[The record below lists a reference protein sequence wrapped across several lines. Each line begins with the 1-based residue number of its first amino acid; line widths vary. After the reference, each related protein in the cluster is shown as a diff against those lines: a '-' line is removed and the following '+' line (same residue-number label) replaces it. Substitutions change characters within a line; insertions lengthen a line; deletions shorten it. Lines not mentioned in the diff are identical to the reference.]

1 MRMRRKKHL
10 EERLENA
17 SDYLLIADK
26 KAVNVQQALKDK
38 KIINLNCVFGND
50 NPIFL
55 DIGAGKG
62 KFVIESA
69 LKNPDNNYIGVEML
83 ENIIVS
89 ACEKAQN
96 LGLKNVKFINSGAEY
111 LQRYFDENSVTQI
124 SLNFSP
130 PYPKKSFAN
139 RRLTNDRYLN
149 IYKSLLKKDGVV
161 VQKTDDKDF
170 FEYSLNSFSESGF
183 EVFKLSDEEILKTAT
198 TEYEEK
204 FRGMNMKIY
213 GLKAVLSEKE

>member
-26 KAVNVQQALKDK
+26 KAVSVQQALKDK
-38 KIINLNCVFGND
+38 KIIDLNGAFGND

-69 LKNPDNNYIGVEML
+69 LKTPDNNYIGVEML

-111 LQRYFDENSVTQI
+111 LQRYFDENSVTHI

-139 RRLTNDRYLN
+139 RRLTNERYLN

>member
-10 EERLENA
+10 EERLENV
-17 SDYLLIADK
+17 SEYLLVADK
-26 KAVNVQQALKDK
+26 KAMNVQQALKDK
-38 KIINLNCVFGND
+38 KIIDLNAAFAND

-55 DIGAGKG
+55 DVGAGKG

-89 ACEKAQN
+89 ACEKAQGY
-96 LGLKNVKFINSGAEY
+96 GLKNVKFINSGAEY
-111 LQRYFDENSVTQI
+111 LQRYFNENSITQI

-139 RRLTNDRYLN
+139 RRLTNEKYLV
-149 IYKSLLKKDGVV
+149 IYKSLLKKGGAVI
-161 VQKTDDKDF
+161 QKTDDKDF
-170 FEYSLNSFSESGF
+170 FEYSLNSFSEAGF
-183 EVFKLSDEEILKTAT
+183 NVIKLTEEEILKTVP

-213 GLKAVLSEKE
+213 GLRAILSEKE

>member
-10 EERLENA
+10 EERLEKV
-17 SDYLLIADK
+17 SEYLLIADK

-38 KIINLNCVFGND
+38 KIIDLNGVFGND

-139 RRLTNDRYLN
+139 RRLTNERYLK
-149 IYKSLLKKDGVV
+149 IYKSLLKKDGIVF
-161 VQKTDDKDF
+161 QKTDDKDF

>member
-10 EERLENA
+10 EERLEKV

-38 KIINLNCVFGND
+38 KIIDLNCVFGND

-69 LKNPDNNYIGVEML
+69 LKTPDNNYIGVEML

-130 PYPKKSFAN
+130 PYPKKSFTN
-139 RRLTNDRYLN
+139 RRLTNERYLK
-149 IYKSLLKKDGVV
+149 IYKSLLKKDGIVF
-161 VQKTDDKDF
+161 QKTDDKDF

>member
-10 EERLENA
+10 EERLEKV
-17 SDYLLIADK
+17 SEYLLVADK

-38 KIINLNCVFGND
+38 KIIDLNGAFGND

-139 RRLTNDRYLN
+139 RRLTNERYLK
-149 IYKSLLKKDGVV
+149 IYKSLLKKDGIVF
-161 VQKTDDKDF
+161 QKTDDKDF

>member
-17 SDYLLIADK
+17 SNYLLIADK

-111 LQRYFDENSVTQI
+111 LQRYFDENSVMQI

-139 RRLTNDRYLN
+139 RRLTNERYLN
-149 IYKSLLKKDGVV
+149 IYKSLLKKDGIVF
-161 VQKTDDKDF
+161 QKTDDKDF

-183 EVFKLSDEEILKTAT
+183 EVFKLSDEEILKSAI